1 MRIQNKPKSRKGSG
15 MGLARLSYH
24 PDKGGFAYGKLL
36 GLLIAVSI
44 VGGGIWAGK
53 NFLNREEEK
62 FRQEKYHTA
71 KKLDFHVTAK
81 LTGTLVP
88 VDEVVLKSELEG
100 HSTIRYVIEEGEDVT
115 GNYDYAIQSGDTLDS
130 IAEATGKHMLNIRVL
145 NDQLSKEK
153 NKGTS
158 KGTQLDWDNLEP
170 GTTITIPGDL
180 LVELDPLDLKGRINR
195 MDIVV
200 RKSENALARI
210 KGNFETVQLSADL
223 ELKRAENNHANAVNQ
238 LEKVRNSEVKNYI
251 DNVEGVIANLEE
263 DVALAEK
270 NLEAYTGLRKLGFV
284 SDVEVLR
291 EQAKRNKALH
301 NIKMTRADLE
311 AYKKYDKETL
321 ISIKQLDAEEALVN
335 IKKTQVKNAADL
347 TDANASIITQEKT
360 LVLEKEQLED
370 LREQMSNT
378 RIYAPKPGTV
388 VYYAPPHW
396 EKREPVD
403 SGASVRRGHNIIKL
417 PKDKA
422 LKVDLSIPQAMHKQL
437 GRGMKAWVQVDGGEP
452 IPGTL
457 TLLSDT
463 VDSRRRGHTQQSYF
477 KGEVTLDRTDFPDS
491 VSVGMSVKVE
501 IQVKNLVGENRLIKI
516 PNQCITSKIIS
527 KNVSQRGCF
536 VLNPVTEMPEW
547 RPVNIAY
554 IDEIHSAIKSE
565 VDPGRGLREGELVHL
580 SPLTQAE
587 SLNLEEGVTNKG
599 KVELGDPKLDEDV
612 DKEDAGG

>member
-1 MRIQNKPKSRKGSG
+1 MKHVRILAQPSR
-15 MGLARLSYH
+15 
-24 PDKGGFAYGKLL
+24 GGFSTDKLL
-36 GLLIAVSI
+36 VLLIGIGV
-44 VGGGIWAGK
+44 VGAGIWAGK
-53 NFLNREEEK
+53 NFLNLEEEK

-115 GNYDYAIQSGDTLDS
+115 GNYDYAIQSGDTLES
-130 IAEATGKHMLNIRVL
+130 IAEVTGKHMLNIKVL

-153 NKGTS
+153 TKGTS
-158 KGTQLDWDNLEP
+158 KRTQLDWDNLEP

-301 NIKMTRADLE
+301 TIKMTKADLE
-311 AYKKYDKETL
+311 AYKKYDKEML
-321 ISIKQLDAEEALVN
+321 ISIKQLDAEEAQVN

-347 TDANASIITQEKT
+347 TDVNASIITQEKT
-360 LVLEKEQLED
+360 LALEKEQLED

-378 RIYAPKPGTV
+378 RIYAPKSGTV

-417 PKDKA
+417 PKDKS
-422 LKVDLSIPQAMHKQL
+422 LKVDLSIPQADHKQL
-437 GRGMKAWVQVDGGEP
+437 ERGMRAWVQVDGGEP

-463 VDSRRRGHTQQSYF
+463 VDSKRRGHTQQSLF

-536 VLNPVTEMPEW
+536 VLNPITEEPEW
-547 RPVNIAY
+547 RPVTIAF

-565 VDPGRGLREGELVHL
+565 VDPGRGLHEGELIHL

-599 KVELGDPKLDEDV
+599 KVKLGNPKLEEDEEDD

>member
-1 MRIQNKPKSRKGSG
+1 
-15 MGLARLSYH
+15 MGLVRLSYW

-62 FRQEKYHTA
+62 FLQEKYHTA

-115 GNYDYAIQSGDTLDS
+115 GNYDYTIQPADTLES
-130 IAEATGKHMLNIRVL
+130 VAEATGKHMLNIKVL

-153 NKGTS
+153 TKGTS
-158 KGTQLDWDNLEP
+158 KRVQLDWDNLEP

-180 LVELDPLDLKGRINR
+180 LVELDPLDLKARINR

-263 DVALAEK
+263 EVALAEK

-301 NIKMTRADLE
+301 NIKMTKADLA

-347 TDANASIITQEKT
+347 TDANSSIITQEKT
-360 LVLEKEQLED
+360 LALEKEQLED

-437 GRGMKAWVQVDGGEP
+437 RPRSTMDRAKKAWVQVDGGEP

-463 VDSRRRGHTQQSYF
+463 VDSKRRGHTQQSYF

-501 IQVKNLVGENRLIKI
+501 IQVKNLVGKHRLIKI

-536 VLNPVTEMPEW
+536 VLNPVTEKPEW
-547 RPVNIAY
+547 RPVDIAY
-554 IDEIHSAIKSE
+554 IDEVHSAIKSE

-599 KVELGDPKLDEDV
+599 KVKLGDPKLEEDE